1 MIRGEVNQISE
12 LSYAKLVASVS
23 AYSAKLRTSAFALRL
38 QLCKLLTKKKLI
50 FFFVLKFIC
59 ADIYF
64 AQLGCWYT
72 QILTPW
78 KRNYRNPLYY
88 LGITTL
94 EREKGNSFQYLSAMC
109 RATSKEFYFLFW
121 CVLYYS
127 IYSNDMVVNPLLIT
141 HKWIFCIKVF
151 YKLSVTL
158 CR

>member
-88 LGITTL
+88 LGITIL
-94 EREKGNSFQYLSAMC
+94 EREKRQFFPIFELFNFADESKNYNQEKTFGYLLVKNY
-109 RATSKEFYFLFW
+109 RQ
-121 CVLYYS
+121 
-127 IYSNDMVVNPLLIT
+127 
-141 HKWIFCIKVF
+141 
-151 YKLSVTL
+151 
-158 CR
+158 

>member
-1 MIRGEVNQISE
+1 MNTEVLNRMIRGEVNQISE

-72 QILTPW
+72 QILIPLL
-78 KRNYRNPLYY
+78 KNYRNPLHY
-88 LGITTL
+88 LGITLL
-94 EREKGNSFQYLSAMC
+94 ERENGNSFQYLSC
-109 RATSKEFYFLFW
+109 SKISLTNQRIIIKKYFW
-121 CVLYYS
+121 
-127 IYSNDMVVNPLLIT
+127 NA
-141 HKWIFCIKVF
+141 
-151 YKLSVTL
+151 
-158 CR
+158 

>member
-59 ADIYF
+59 TDIYF

-78 KRNYRNPLYY
+78 KGIIVILY
-88 LGITTL
+88 IIL
-94 EREKGNSFQYLSAMC
+94 ESLS
-109 RATSKEFYFLFW
+109 
-121 CVLYYS
+121 
-127 IYSNDMVVNPLLIT
+127 
-141 HKWIFCIKVF
+141 
-151 YKLSVTL
+151 
-158 CR
+158 